1 MVHSSLEN
9 RLEIESV
16 FGKSGVEVVT
26 GKLDAGRLLF
36 RIGLGKRIT
45 RFLERNWVDPHYF
58 IDSGD

>member
-1 MVHSSLEN
+1 
-9 RLEIESV
+9 LEIESV

-45 RFLERNWVDPHYF
+45 RFLERNWVDPHYL